1 MCILPINIVNQKIF
15 LGCWFLFILLI
26 LLSGAK
32 IIFSLFLF
40 LLPSLRYF
48 LLRFLFYFLPFSYNV
63 DPLQFW
69 AGFRIRI
76 RIHMFVGLLDPDP
89 DPLVRGMDP
98 YPSVIQQNSK

>member
-48 LLRFLFYFLPFSYNV
+48 LLRFLFNLCRFP
-63 DPLQFW
+63 
-69 AGFRIRI
+69 IT
-76 RIHMFVGLLDPDP
+76 
-89 DPLVRGMDP
+89 
-98 YPSVIQQNSK
+98 

>member
-48 LLRFLFYFLPFSYNV
+48 LLRFSLFYAVFLLRGSGPVLGSV
-63 DPLQFW
+63 ADSDPHVF
-69 AGFRIRI
+69 GPPGSG
-76 RIHMFVGLLDPDP
+76 IH
-89 DPLVRGMDP
+89 
-98 YPSVIQQNSK
+98 

>member
-1 MCILPINIVNQKIF
+1 MHRTAGMCILPINIVNQKIF

-48 LLRFLFYFLPFSYNV
+48 LLRFLFYFM
-63 DPLQFW
+63 PLQ
-69 AGFRIRI
+69 ISNKTKST
-76 RIHMFVGLLDPDP
+76 FV
-89 DPLVRGMDP
+89 
-98 YPSVIQQNSK
+98 